1 MNRSF
6 FYSYYFLRNT
16 ITRAINDKTTATI
29 DKIIG
34 RELDLSVA
42 VVLATSVFASSFA
55 VTIGLSNPKTR
66 DKRIGRVIPRQTTV
80 KMIAI
85 FIHL

>member
-1 MNRSF
+1 
-6 FYSYYFLRNT
+6 
-16 ITRAINDKTTATI
+16 
-29 DKIIG
+29 
-34 RELDLSVA
+34 
-42 VVLATSVFASSFA
+42 
-55 VTIGLSNPKTR
+55 LSNPKTR